1 MPSHAVGLSQ
11 VRSPAY
17 LVAVSVSSRSSFWVR
32 REYLVATSVSSR
44 SSF

>member
-1 MPSHAVGLSQ
+1 
-11 VRSPAY
+11 
-17 LVAVSVSSRSSFWVR
+17 VAVLVSLRSSFWVR